1 MKYEFRV
8 WNKAGKMPDVTPHEA
23 KGRLAAIANAI
34 FEDANKGNPDIIID
48 TNDVGE
54 GAISDASISY
64 YVEKE
69 KIEDVEFSRRYIKMT
84 IKGSLYLPPDTSLF
98 KEAASSIVGKKGVE
112 NAKKDT
118 LLLSKWV
125 SAPPTAKET
134 DEQPYYRAV
143 VLSVLTKA
151 GDFRVIS
158 ANNMYVESY
167 SETYADG
174 EMGTFTLELKQKHSK
189 QSKFNVDGL
198 EKEKV
203 SALDKIKGAVEKTAK
218 VVAVAAV
225 VAKATTE
232 TVEKFTGETKWTR
245 YTKGIADSANSA
257 SNLTQ
262 NVTKFDKKNW
272 DKSVKDISKSGSELV
287 QNSKATDNMRDKSVT
302 LKEMEDLY
310 LDWIKADPKA
320 YEAYRNANAEKK
332 REMLE
337 DASIEMR
344 QRSKTTK
351 RYEESQIDMEK
362 VNDYEKISNAEV
374 EAEKAKMRAKK
385 ESNKE
390 TPKVDAPQK
399 VSNVQNLSSTNLS
412 DMISTVAS
420 SKNNGNGNEQ

>member
-8 WNKAGKMPDVTPHEA
+8 WNKADKMPDNLTPHEA
-23 KGRLAAIANAI
+23 AGRLAAIKSAI
-34 FEDANKGNPDIIID
+34 FDDANKGNPDIIID

-54 GAISDASISY
+54 GAISDAKISY
-64 YVEKE
+64 YVEKVTINENE
-69 KIEDVEFSRRYIKMT
+69 KVPRRFIKMT
-84 IKGSLYLPPDTSLF
+84 IKGNLYLPPDTSLF
-98 KEAASSIVGKKGVE
+98 KEAASSIVGQKGVE

-125 SAPPTAKET
+125 SAPPDADENAK
-134 DEQPYYRAV
+134 QPYYRAV

-151 GDFRVIS
+151 GDFRLIT

-167 SETYADG
+167 GETYADG
-174 EMGTFTLELKQKHSK
+174 EMGTFTLELKQKYANDSEFK
-189 QSKFNVDGL
+189 VDGL

-272 DKSVKDISKSGSELV
+272 DKSIKDISKSGGDFV
-287 QNSKATDNMRDKSVT
+287 QKSKATDNMRNKSVT

-310 LDWIKADPKA
+310 LDWIKADPA
-320 YEAYRNANAEKK
+320 EYEKYKNASASEK

-337 DASIEMR
+337 DAFISMR
-344 QRSKTTK
+344 QRAKATK

-362 VNDYEKISNAEV
+362 VTEYEKVANAEI
-374 EAEKAKMRAKK
+374 EAEKAKLRPDK
-385 ESNKE
+385 EKQ
-390 TPKVDAPQK
+390 KVDAPQK

-420 SKNNGNGNEQ
+420 SKNNGNSDGNEQ